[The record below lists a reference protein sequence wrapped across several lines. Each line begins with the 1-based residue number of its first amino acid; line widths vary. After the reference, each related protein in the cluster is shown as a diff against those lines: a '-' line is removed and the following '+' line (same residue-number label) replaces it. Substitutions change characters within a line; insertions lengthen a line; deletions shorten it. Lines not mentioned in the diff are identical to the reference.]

1 MRRTQRPSA
10 NHAADRRAALL
21 ALALLCQACGIDPER
36 SPGLQTEREVTGL
49 RLRLEATPVQGEA
62 PLTVRFEAELLG
74 DPTDPSE
81 FECPTLAWTLDA
93 RDDGQVLLAQAE
105 DCRPGE
111 VARRFTLE
119 HRYTRAR
126 SYEASMRL
134 IGLGVPPSNVVQL
147 LVAGPTATAPPQVAQ
162 PGPTIVIAAP
172 ATRPSADPTR
182 LAAAPAPSDGATAS
196 PRPGATPSPRP
207 SDRPL
212 APTATAKT
220 RPTTAP
226 PSPRPSPSS
235 APSRQARVLPADLY
249 YLDAASSLWR
259 LPAEGEDPIR
269 ISPTDA
275 LVEGYAVSIGGRVA
289 YSAGGQLIL
298 LEGRDAR
305 VIAEGTIGR
314 VLVWSPDGLRLAY
327 IAGALRVHD
336 IRSGRDLATELASAP
351 LAWSA
356 DGGQLLALGPGGQ
369 LQRIQLDTDRVEAR
383 DLPIDGVTSAG
394 WLPGRE
400 AVWLAGA
407 GLRLLTLEPSLQL
420 TEILPPEQR
429 TEALLARSDDRLLLL
444 STEAGRRQP
453 RIVDLTARQ
462 LRAEPLGPELAD
474 ASLELVFA
482 PGGRLAALAGPDGLA
497 LFDPVGGGRVSLLR
511 RPVRAPSWSLARP

>member
-1 MRRTQRPSA
+1 MSWTQRPSISQ
-10 NHAADRRAALL
+10 AAYRHAALL
-21 ALALLCQACGIDPER
+21 ALALLCQACGIDPEN
-36 SPGLQTEREVTGL
+36 SAGLRIEREASGL
-49 RLRLEATPVQGEA
+49 RLVLDATPVQGEA

-74 DPTDPSE
+74 DPPDPAE

-147 LVAGPTATAPPQVAQ
+147 LVAGPTATAAPQVAQ

-172 ATRPSADPTR
+172 MARPNAGATR
-182 LAAAPAPSDGATAS
+182 LAAAPDRTGSAPPTARATRS
-196 PRPGATPSPRP
+196 PLP

-212 APTATAKT
+212 GPTASATA
-220 RPTTAP
+220 RPATAP
-226 PSPRPSPSS
+226 PAPTPRPSS
-235 APSRQARVLPADLY
+235 APSRRARVLPADLY

-259 LPAEGEDPIR
+259 LPAEGEDPVR
-269 ISPTDA
+269 VSPADA

-289 YSAGGQLIL
+289 YSAGGQLVL

-305 VIAEGTIGR
+305 VIAEGRIGR
-314 VLVWSPDGLRLAY
+314 VLVWSLDGLRLAY

-336 IRSGRDLATELASAP
+336 IRSGRDLVTELASAP

-356 DGGQLLALGPGGQ
+356 DGRQLLALGPSGQ
-369 LQRIQLDTDRVEAR
+369 LQRIVLDPDRAEAR

-400 AVWLAGA
+400 AAWLAGA

-429 TEALLARSDDRLLLL
+429 TEALLARSDDRLLAL
-444 STEAGRRQP
+444 SMEAGRRQP
-453 RIVDLTARQ
+453 LIIDMTARQ

-474 ASLELVFA
+474 AGLELVFA
-482 PGGRLAALAGPDGLA
+482 PGGRLAALAGPEGLA

-511 RPVRAPSWSLARP
+511 RPARAPSWSLARP